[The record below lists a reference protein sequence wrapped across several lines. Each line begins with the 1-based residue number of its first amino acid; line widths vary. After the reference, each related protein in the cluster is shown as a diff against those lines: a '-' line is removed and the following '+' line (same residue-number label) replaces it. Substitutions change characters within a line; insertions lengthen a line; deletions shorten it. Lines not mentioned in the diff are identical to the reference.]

1 MEYKKLEL
9 FPADRRLQNRKSAR
23 ITVRGYTGE
32 FNTQGKEFLGTVC
45 KAWSLPLK
53 HPAALALH
61 TPLDT
66 TLYQLCAVPV
76 QIAST
81 ADVPV
86 FVNNDSSKIK
96 VDLYT
101 YMHSI
106 NLHLGGRTRWVIY
119 LQVDLGVDGKPC
131 LFLDTQTDLEKIRRE
146 QKAAQDGSAK
156 SGQSQAQA

>member
-1 MEYKKLEL
+1 MEYKKIKLVPL
-9 FPADRRLQNRKSAR
+9 SRQQQGRKSAR

-45 KAWSLPLK
+45 KAWALPLK

-66 TLYQLCAVPV
+66 TEYQVCAVPV
-76 QIAST
+76 QVAT
-81 ADVPV
+81 DTDVPV
-86 FVNNDSSKIK
+86 IVNEDSTTIK